1 MFVSTFF
8 VEMNK
13 TTTIFVLNNILFG
26 SCAYVYSCNFLYLQ
40 FYCSQVARHND
51 FQSIFVN
58 MLKQLFKD
66 TRHHANILLVVTKSQ
81 NCKSYSRPIPIWILA
96 FAVKLAGA
104 KIIVA
109 INYKKNFKPFFK

>member
-26 SCAYVYSCNFLYLQ
+26 PCAYVYSCNFLYLQ

-51 FQSIFVN
+51 FQLIFVN

-81 NCKSYSRPIPIWILA
+81 NCKSYLPPIWILT

-104 KIIVA
+104 LNIVA
-109 INYKKNFKPFFK
+109 IVYKKNFKPFFK